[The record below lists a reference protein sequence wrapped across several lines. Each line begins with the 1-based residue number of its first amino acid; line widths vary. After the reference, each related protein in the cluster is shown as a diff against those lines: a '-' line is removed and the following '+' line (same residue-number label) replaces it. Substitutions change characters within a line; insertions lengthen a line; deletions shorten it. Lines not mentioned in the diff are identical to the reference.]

1 MLIYITNVC
10 LKELFKREGLNMENV
25 LVVFGGCSSEHDVSV
40 VSASSVLKNI
50 NRDKYNVYMMGITKD
65 GQWYL
70 YDGPVD
76 ALPEDKWLTEG
87 IRKPAFV
94 SPDRGVHGITVFH
107 DGSYENIRIDVA
119 FPVLHGKNGE
129 DGTIQGLFQL
139 AGIPYVGCD
148 MTSSAVSMDK
158 ILTNTVADK
167 NGVAQVKWDYIT
179 RYEFDSGI
187 KSLEKIA
194 DKLGYPIFVKPAN
207 AGSSVG
213 ISKAHNQKELKE
225 ALELAFEH
233 DTRVLFEEFV
243 DGFEVECAVLGNDE
257 IKTGVVGQI
266 TPANEFYDYDAKYS
280 NAASLLNIPALVSKE
295 IRDEIAREAVRV
307 FKALGGSGFSRVDF
321 FVRKKDN
328 KILFNEI
335 NTIPG
340 FTSISM
346 YPKMIEAAG
355 ISYTELCDTL
365 LSLARNRWE

>member
-1 MLIYITNVC
+1 
-10 LKELFKREGLNMENV
+10 MENV

-40 VSASSVLKNI
+40 VSASSVLGSIDKS
-50 NRDKYNVYMMGITKD
+50 KYNIFMMGITKD
-65 GQWYL
+65 GKWYL

-76 ALPEDKWLTEG
+76 ALPEDKWLTVG
-87 IRKPAFV
+87 SRKTAFV
-94 SPDRGVHGITVFH
+94 SPDREVHGITVF
-107 DGSYENIRIDVA
+107 DGDTYKNIRIDIA

-167 NGVAQVKWDYIT
+167 NCIAQAKWDYIT

-187 KSLEKIA
+187 KSLEEIEKN
-194 DKLGYPIFVKPAN
+194 LGYPIFVKPAN

-213 ISKAHNQKELKE
+213 ISKAHDFEELKA
-225 ALELAFEH
+225 ALALAFKH
-233 DTRVLFEEFV
+233 DTRVLFEEFI

-257 IKTGVVGQI
+257 VMTGVVGQI

-295 IRDEIAREAVRV
+295 TRDEISKEAVKV

-321 FVRKKDN
+321 FVTKKDN
-328 KILFNEI
+328 RVLFNEI

-355 ISYTELCDTL
+355 ISYTELCDRL
-365 LSLARNRWE
+365 LSLAKERWE

>member
-1 MLIYITNVC
+1 M
-10 LKELFKREGLNMENV
+10 KNV

-40 VSASSVLKNI
+40 VSAASVLGSIDRK
-50 NRDKYNVYMMGITKD
+50 KYNVYMMGITKD
-65 GQWYL
+65 GKWYL

-76 ALPEDKWLTEG
+76 ALPEDRWLTTG
-87 IRKPAFV
+87 TRRTAFV
-94 SPDRGVHGITVFH
+94 SPDRSVHGVTVLH
-107 DGSYENIRIDVA
+107 EGTYENIRIDIA

-158 ILTNTVADK
+158 ILTNIVADK
-167 NGVAQVKWDYIT
+167 NNIAQAKWDYIT
-179 RYEFDSGI
+179 KYEFDSGA
-187 KSLEKIA
+187 KTLEAIG
-194 DKLGYPIFVKPAN
+194 DNLGYPVFVKPAN

-213 ISKAHNQKELKE
+213 ISKAHNYEELKA
-225 ALELAFEH
+225 ALDLAFLH
-233 DTRVLFEEFV
+233 DTRVLFEEFI

-257 IKTGVVGQI
+257 VKTGVVGQI

-280 NAASLLNIPALVSKE
+280 NAASLLNIPALVPEK
-295 IRDEIAREAVRV
+295 IRDEIAKEAVKV
-307 FKALGGSGFSRVDF
+307 FKALSGSGFSRVDF
-321 FVRKKDN
+321 FVTKKDN
-328 KILFNEI
+328 KVLFNEI

-355 ISYTELCDTL
+355 ISYTELCDIL
-365 LSLARNRWE
+365 LSLAEKRWE

>member
-1 MLIYITNVC
+1 MS
-10 LKELFKREGLNMENV
+10 ENKTRVAV
-25 LVVFGGCSSEHDVSV
+25 LFGGVSSEHDVSLM
-40 VSASSVLKNI
+40 SAESVLKNLPEQYEVLRI
-50 NRDKYNVYMMGITKD
+50 GITKD
-65 GQWYL
+65 GRWVEYTGKNEEITSQRWE
-70 YDGPVD
+70 
-76 ALPEDKWLTEG
+76 EDRSLRT
-87 IRKPAFV
+87 AVV
-94 SPDRGVHGITVFH
+94 SPDRSHKGILLL
-107 DGSYENIRIDVA
+107 GENGWELVKVDIC
-119 FPVLHGKNGE
+119 FPVLHGKHGE

-167 NGVAQVKWDYIT
+167 NGVAQAKWDYIT

>member
-1 MLIYITNVC
+1 
-10 LKELFKREGLNMENV
+10 MEVVLTMKNV

-40 VSASSVLKNI
+40 VSAASVLGSIDRK
-50 NRDKYNVYMMGITKD
+50 KYNVYMMGITKD
-65 GQWYL
+65 GKWYL

-76 ALPEDKWLTEG
+76 ALPEDGWLTTG
-87 IRKPAFV
+87 TRKTAFV
-94 SPDRGVHGITVFH
+94 SPDRSVHGVTVLH
-107 DGSYENIRIDVA
+107 EGTYENIRIDVA

-167 NGVAQVKWDYIT
+167 NNIAQAKWDYIT
-179 RYEFDSGI
+179 KYEFDSGA
-187 KSLEKIA
+187 KSLEAIG
-194 DKLGYPIFVKPAN
+194 DNLGYPVFVKPAN

-213 ISKAHNQKELKE
+213 ISKAHNYEELKA
-225 ALELAFEH
+225 ALDLAFLH
-233 DTRVLFEEFV
+233 DTRVLFEEFI

-257 IKTGVVGQI
+257 VKTGVVGQI

-280 NAASLLNIPALVSKE
+280 NAASLLNIPALVPEK
-295 IRDEIAREAVRV
+295 IRDEIAKEAVKV

-321 FVRKKDN
+321 FVTKKDN
-328 KILFNEI
+328 KVLFNEI

-355 ISYTELCDTL
+355 ISYTELCDIL
-365 LSLARNRWE
+365 LSLAEKRWE